1 MVKGVRERPVLT
13 FFPCHVS
20 SKKQSQLFLPI
31 YALSLFF
38 SFTSLHFF
46 PIPNN
51 FPIPLICPS
60 VRPCVSHQLQT
71 AILYIHVSSSPQL
84 KTFLSLLLLVFL
96 YLFFFLLDLFSL
108 VPELAVLYT
117 SCMDIYSRLYIR
129 WFFDY
134 HCYMFMDRGSF
145 WCEILGRGTT
155 HIRQKESCYS

>member
-38 SFTSLHFF
+38 SFTSLFSH
-46 PIPNN
+46 PQQLSNSPY
-51 FPIPLICPS
+51 LS